1 MAAPNSRITHPAGIL
16 HPREEKILPAPGLL
30 EEEEAL
36 KGRRA
41 SGEGTSPAPY
51 ATGQTGNVIHPEVG
65 TKSTGMPEVDADG
78 L

>member
-16 HPREEKILPAPGLL
+16 HPREEKILSAPWLL
-30 EEEEAL
+30 GEDEAL

-41 SGEGTSPAPY
+41 RGEGMSLVPY
-51 ATGQTGNVIHPEVG
+51 ATEQPGNIIHPEVE
-65 TKSTGMPEVDADG
+65 TKPPEVDADG